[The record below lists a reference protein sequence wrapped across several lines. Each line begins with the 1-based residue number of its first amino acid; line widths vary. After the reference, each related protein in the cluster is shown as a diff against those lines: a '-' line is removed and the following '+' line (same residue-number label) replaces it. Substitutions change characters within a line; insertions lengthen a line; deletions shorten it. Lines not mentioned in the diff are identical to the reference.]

1 MKNVAAT
8 RGHSVS
14 LAMPFLGLGRAWALR
29 SAGSDNVLNFSLSPS
44 SATSPLK
51 SDTAWPAFRRIHF
64 SLRHAREKASSDEF
78 FLLWKVHLDRASVR
92 ARHRPKNCALAYNRA
107 GEDGPAV

>member
-44 SATSPLK
+44 SATPPLK
-51 SDTAWPAFRRIHF
+51 SDAAWPAFRRIHF
-64 SLRHAREKASSDEF
+64 SLRHAREKASSDENF
-78 FLLWKVHLDRASVR
+78 FALEGPPRSRFRASSPS
-92 ARHRPKNCALAYNRA
+92 PKKPGA
-107 GEDGPAV
+107 DP